1 MSSNTGPRNGHT
13 IHPRVSPLRITALI
27 PAFNQER
34 RVAAAV
40 WSVLQ
45 QSYPV
50 FEILVVDDGST
61 DHTGEVVHQIPD
73 KRIRVLHQSN
83 RGVSAARNL
92 GIAAARGDWIAFL
105 DADDQWMPRKLE
117 RQVNSLVSSP
127 ALGWCAGNSLLVTQK
142 KGLSYVRPFSSSSW
156 DCRPRVVPAVE
167 LLKQKL
173 YPWQMPTVIV
183 RKAILEGLGGFD
195 ESLHTAED
203 LDLYLRVAR
212 TNPKISY
219 HPQPDTLVFESRASL
234 SRQRCDA
241 LQMVRKHFTETG
253 HGEIQRRDLIQF
265 LALVALHESY
275 QSIRRLAWNQAA
287 GQLRQVQVLWRE
299 SGAVPCLSAMLRLP
313 VLKLENLLQRRMI
326 AANTHPT
333 PCT

>member
-1 MSSNTGPRNGHT
+1 MSTNSAPTNSHTVRN
-13 IHPRVSPLRITALI
+13 RVSPLRITALI

-34 RVAAAV
+34 RVAAAI
-40 WSVLQ
+40 WSALQ

-61 DHTGEVVHQIPD
+61 DHTGEVVHRIRD

-83 RGVSAARNL
+83 RGVAAARNL

-117 RQVNSLVSSP
+117 RQVNSLASDP
-127 ALGWCAGNSLLVTQK
+127 ALGWCAGNSLLVTHE
-142 KGLSYVRPFSSSSW
+142 KGLSYVRPFSHSGC
-156 DCRPRVVPAVE
+156 DGRPRFAPAVE
-167 LLKQKL
+167 LLKKHL
-173 YPWQMPTVIV
+173 YPWQMPTVVV
-183 RKAILEGLGGFD
+183 RKAIVEGLGGFD
-195 ESLHTAED
+195 ESLRTAED

-212 TNPKISY
+212 RNPQICY
-219 HPQPDTLVFESRASL
+219 HPQPDTLVFECQASL

-241 LQMVRKHFTETG
+241 LQMVRKHFAEKE
-253 HGEIQRRDLIQF
+253 HGGIQRQDLIQF

-287 GQLRQVQVLWRE
+287 GQLRQVQALWGRK
-299 SGAVPCLSAMLRLP
+299 GAAPCLRAMLRLS
-313 VLKLENLLQRRMI
+313 VIKLENLLQRRKI
-326 AANTHPT
+326 AA
-333 PCT
+333 